1 MQTRE
6 RALHP
11 QTVRLARLQS
21 LGWKGLLS
29 RTVISVLIL
38 LGLVVT
44 ALPFVWMTVSS
55 LGGAGRIVKLGFDWS
70 QFNPLTWTIQPFV
83 DAWDWAGLKNFAVTS
98 VIYSGSVTLLCTVT
112 SSMAGYA
119 FGRLRFPGRGLLFGL
134 VLATVMIPRS
144 VTMIPLFTLL
154 LHIPLVGGN
163 NIMGMGGKGL
173 YDTLLGLVLPEMVG
187 ATSIFL
193 CRQFFQT
200 LPSDLEDAARI
211 DGCTEVGIWRKII
224 IPLSGPVLTVV
235 ALFEFQRTWN
245 AFLWPLIM
253 SRSEKLYTIQVGL
266 YSLMSVWCDESAME
280 YMSLIMA
287 SSVIAVLP
295 VLVLF
300 ILFQRQ
306 FVQGIALTGLK

>member
-1 MQTRE
+1 M
-6 RALHP
+6 A
-11 QTVRLARLQS
+11 
-21 LGWKGLLS
+21 
-29 RTVISVLIL
+29 
-38 LGLVVT
+38 
-44 ALPFVWMTVSS
+44 VSS
-55 LGGAGRIVKLGFDWS
+55 LGGAERIVSLGFDWS

-83 DAWDWAGLKNFAVTS
+83 DAWSWAGLKNFAVTS
-98 VIYSGSVTLLCTVT
+98 VMYSCSVTLLCTVT

-119 FGRLRFPGRGLLFGL
+119 FGRLRFPGRSLLFGL

-154 LHIPLVGGN
+154 LHLPLVGGN
-163 NIMGMGGKGL
+163 NIVGVGGKGL
-173 YDTLLGLVLPEMVG
+173 YDTLLGLILPEMVG

-280 YMSLIMA
+280 YMSLLMA